1 MQAAGRG
8 EVGLPTYTHT
18 PPPHLRQHLQEW
30 LDAHRVQEPTPCTAN
45 VVTRHYADNGVF
57 GAVPELVRGLP
68 ELAAGCVGTKGLQ
81 YKAQWEGYSST
92 AKENIRADFTIH
104 PPDAGMVLVGGG
116 VGPLEPTVVLGA
128 ESYIRAHSE
137 NKVAE
142 LQDIAKKLKIEIKV
156 KGTNKNKK
164 KSDLYKEIKES
175 LNL

>member
-1 MQAAGRG
+1 M
-8 EVGLPTYTHT
+8 
-18 PPPHLRQHLQEW
+18 
-30 LDAHRVQEPTPCTAN
+30 
-45 VVTRHYADNGVF
+45 F

-116 VGPLEPTVVLGA
+116 LGPLEPTVVLGA
-128 ESYIRAHSE
+128 ESYIRAHLE

-142 LQDIAKKLKIEIKV
+142 MQALV
-156 KGTNKNKK
+156 KTM
-164 KSDLYKEIKES
+164 
-175 LNL
+175 